1 MKKNK
6 IIIYLSLILTITLI
20 TTGCGK
26 EIEIKNGSKVAVEM
40 DEFKFTATE
49 YYNEIKKE
57 NITKLIDMIDKDL
70 LNKKY
75 KSDKEENEA
84 VNKQIEQIKSSYGS
98 DANTYKSIMQQY
110 FGVDNE
116 KDLEEK
122 LRLEYK
128 RTEAVK
134 DYIKNNIKNKEI
146 EEYYEQSVYKDMK
159 ASHILITVDV
169 KEDATEEEKSKAEAK
184 AKEKAEKIIKEL
196 DEGKKFADLAKKNSK
211 DEANASNGGD
221 LGYFSYDEMVEE
233 FSKATKDLNVNEYT
247 KEPVKTEFGYHI
259 ILKTGEKDKPKLK
272 SIKKEI
278 EEKIQEQKLSNDP
291 GIYYESL
298 LEFRKENKI
307 KWNDDTLKKAYE
319 EYMENLITNA
329 RNSSNMQ

>member
-84 VNKQIEQIKSSYGS
+84 VNKQIDQIKSSYGS
-98 DANTYKSIMQQY
+98 DANTYKNIMQQY

-134 DYIKNNIKNKEI
+134 DYIKNNIKDKEI

-233 FSKATKDLNVNEYT
+233 FSKATKDLNINEYT

-278 EEKIQEQKLSNDP
+278 KEKIQEQKLSNDP